1 MTYFNEPDKVFH
13 ITTRVL
19 HVKSSSPLSHRWIYI
34 DLATNTHMEYE
45 LGYIAGAL
53 CGDGSLVWNKNA
65 GNYGISLEVKDKDI
79 ANYFSECLK
88 AVIEKSV
95 KTMIRKRTYNS
106 APYLTFV
113 VYFYGKKE
121 TKKLK
126 DIYNVNFGTFEW
138 LPPNEAYNNKAFRQG
153 FLRAFFDCEG
163 TVRIRFRKRT
173 STRFEKIRNIR
184 TQSANK
190 NGLFEIKKLLILE
203 NIPSIIYSSGK
214 YHTLDIEGKQRLES
228 FLKNIGFASK
238 VKQEKLELAARFLTP
253 EEKIKGYDA
262 EEPLQESPDEIRH

>member
-1 MTYFNEPDKVFH
+1 MD
-13 ITTRVL
+13 
-19 HVKSSSPLSHRWIYI
+19 
-34 DLATNTHMEYE
+34 YE
-45 LGYIAGAL
+45 LGYVAGAL
-53 CGDGSLVWNKNA
+53 CGDGSLIWNKNA
-65 GNYGISLEVKDKDI
+65 GNYGITLEVKDKDI

-95 KTMIRKRTYNS
+95 KTMIRKRTYNG

-126 DIYNVNFGTFEW
+126 DIYKVSFGTFEW
-138 LPPNEAYNNKAFRQG
+138 SPPNEAYTNKSFRQG
-153 FLRAFFDCEG
+153 FLRAFFDCKG
-163 TVRIRFRKRT
+163 TIRIRFRKRT

-190 NGLFEIKKLLILE
+190 SGLFEVKKLLILE
-203 NIPSIIYSSGK
+203 NISSIIYPSGK

-238 VKQEKLELAARFLTP
+238 VKQEKLELAARFLTQ
-253 EEKIKGYDA
+253 EEKIKGYDT
-262 EEPLQESPDEIRH
+262 EVICKTH